1 MAEAM
6 TDDYLRWLI
15 GAWAWLSPSWL
26 AVAILIGRLVAIAAG
41 IWLGCL
47 ARPVTRGG
55 FVLFA
60 MVYDGLVVSAGLG
73 IAMALGAN
81 GSQDRLLAVLAAA
94 YPVAQ
99 FYFVASAVR
108 RLRDMGWSPSWAWL
122 LLVDGLLMPLTL
134 LLSIAASADRD
145 QDDAITDWRT

>member
-1 MAEAM
+1 MTEAM

-15 GAWAWLSPSWL
+15 GVWAWLTPAWL

-81 GSQDRLLAVLAAA
+81 GSQDRLLAVLASA

-99 FYFVASAVR
+99 FYFFASPVRPLRGIGRSPHRSWLALVA
-108 RLRDMGWSPSWAWL
+108 
-122 LLVDGLLMPLTL
+122 
-134 LLSIAASADRD
+134 
-145 QDDAITDWRT
+145 